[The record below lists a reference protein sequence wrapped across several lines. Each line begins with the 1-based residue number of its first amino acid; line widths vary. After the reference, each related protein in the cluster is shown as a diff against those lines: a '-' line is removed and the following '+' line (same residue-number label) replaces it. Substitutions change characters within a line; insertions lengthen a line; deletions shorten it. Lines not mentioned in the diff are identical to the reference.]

1 MGSDMK
7 CLLVAVSAIAMLAT
21 GPAAAQEVDR
31 VAINGIIDQGL
42 NHSEVMQTAAYLT
55 DRIGGRMTNS
65 PQMREAEAW
74 TQQQFR
80 DWGLSNVRAE
90 GFEFGRGWSIV
101 RASARMTEPRPID
114 LRAIPV
120 AWTPSTN
127 GVISGG
133 VVVAPIT
140 SVGQFEQWRGKLRGK
155 IVMVTRPDTASE
167 PTEPAFRRWTDEEL
181 QDRAGYALPQHDP
194 DAVERGLQSGR
205 ADFALRLDA
214 FLAEEGAL
222 AWVRMSARDGGLL
235 HGTGYTYQVGAT
247 PTVPGMELAA
257 EDYRRLA
264 RLALT
269 DTPPTLELMS
279 EVRFHDDDVNAYNIL
294 ADIPGTSR
302 SGEYVMAGA
311 HLDSWVA
318 SDGAVD
324 NAAGSAVIMEAARIL
339 KALGV
344 RPKRTIRFALWSG
357 EEQGILGSL
366 AYVDRHL
373 ATRAPLGDPQ
383 LDARP
388 NNQTWRARW
397 PIQPREGYSDL
408 VAYFNLDNGSG
419 KIRGI
424 NAEGNVAAVPVF
436 EQWLE
441 PFASMG
447 ASTVSLRNS
456 GGTDHVYMQTV
467 GVPGYQFIQ
476 DPLDYGSRLHHTS
489 IDSYDHLRPDDLRQ
503 AAVILASFL
512 LNAANSDEPLPRMP
526 LPTRPTASD
535 PFAYPGGD

>member
-1 MGSDMK
+1 MRLAA
-7 CLLVAVSAIAMLAT
+7 LLSATAIVFAM
-21 GPAAAQEVDR
+21 PVCAQEVDR
-31 VAINGIIDQGL
+31 VAINGIIDQGF
-42 NHSEVMQTAAYLT
+42 NHGEVMQTAAHLT
-55 DRIGGRMTNS
+55 DRIGGRLTNS

-74 TQQQFR
+74 TQQRFR

-101 RASARMTEPRPID
+101 RSSARMTAPRPID

-120 AWTPSTN
+120 AWTPGTN
-127 GVISGG
+127 GVISGE
-133 VVVAPIT
+133 VVVAPI
-140 SVGQFEQWRGKLRGK
+140 SSPGDFEAWRGKLRGK
-155 IVMVTRPDTASE
+155 IVLVSKPDTGSE
-167 PTEPAFRRWTDEEL
+167 PTEPAFKRWTDEEL
-181 QDRAGYALPQHDP
+181 AGRNTYVLPRNDP
-194 DAVERGLQSGR
+194 DAAERAARSGR
-205 ADFALRLDA
+205 ADFAGRMDA
-214 FLAEEGAL
+214 FLAEEGAI
-222 AWVRMSARDGGLL
+222 AWVRMSYRDGGLL
-235 HGTGYTYQVGAT
+235 HGAGYTYQVGAT

-264 RLALT
+264 RLARAN
-269 DTPPTLELMS
+269 TPPRLELMS

-294 ADIPGTSR
+294 ADIPGTGR

-324 NAAGSAVIMEAARIL
+324 NAAGSAVVMEAARIL
-339 KALGV
+339 KAMNV

-373 ATRAPLGDPQ
+373 ATRAPLGDPA
-383 LDARP
+383 LDALP
-388 NNQTWRARW
+388 NSQTWRARW

-424 NAEGNVAAVPVF
+424 NAEGNVAAAPVF
-436 EQWLE
+436 EDWLA

-447 ASTVSLRNS
+447 ASTVSLRPS

-503 AAVILASFL
+503 AAVILASVL
-512 LNAANSDEPLPRMP
+512 LSAANSDEPLPRMP

-535 PFAYPGGD
+535 PFAW

>member
-1 MGSDMK
+1 MK
-7 CLLVAVSAIAMLAT
+7 RLLVAVSAIAILTA
-21 GPAAAQEVDR
+21 GPVAAQEVDR
-31 VAINGIIDQGL
+31 LAINGIIDQGL

-65 PQMREAEAW
+65 PQMRQAEAW
-74 TQQQFR
+74 TQQRFR

-101 RASARMTEPRPID
+101 RSSARMTEPRVLD
-114 LRAIPV
+114 LRVIPV
-120 AWTPSTN
+120 AWTPSTD
-127 GVISGG
+127 GVISGQ

-140 SVGQFEQWRGKLRGK
+140 SPGQFEQWRGKLRGK
-155 IVMVTRPDTASE
+155 IVMLSRPDNGSE
-167 PTEPAFRRWTDEEL
+167 PTEPAFRRWTDAEL
-181 QDRAGYALPQHDP
+181 ANPNTFVQPRNDP
-194 DAVERGLQSGR
+194 DAAERSARSGR

-214 FLAEEGAL
+214 FLLEEGAL
-222 AWVRMSARDGGLL
+222 AYVRMSPRDGGLL
-235 HGTGYTYQVGAT
+235 HGTGYSYHVGAT
-247 PTVPGMELAA
+247 PQVPGLELAA

-264 RLALT
+264 RLSRT

-302 SGEYVMAGA
+302 SGEYVMAGS

-318 SDGAVD
+318 ADGAVD

-339 KALGV
+339 KTLGV

-373 ATRAPLGDPQ
+373 ATRAPLSDPA
-383 LDARP
+383 LADLP

-397 PIQPREGYSDL
+397 PIQPREGYRDL

-424 NAEGNVAAVPVF
+424 NAEGNVAAAPVF
-436 EQWLE
+436 EQWLA

-489 IDSYDHLRPDDLRQ
+489 IDSYDHLRAEDLRQ

-526 LPTRPTASD
+526 LPTRPTPSD
-535 PFAYPGGD
+535 PFAFPGGD